1 MKLDLPYLDPHLAL
15 SNLMKLQDGAAAAR
29 EAYALFGEGPSARLA
44 RALLLEP
51 AARISALEQLA
62 KDQPEYGPVF
72 YYLSRD
78 YSTPESG
85 QQTLDNLKH
94 EREALEQ
101 WNALSDRGFFSKYFL
116 DKRQAIA
123 LSAEAGA
130 RKRKFDGMSEAYLN
144 ARAKMTILPREQGW
158 EGVITVPYDAAEVFV
173 RLPGQ
178 KEFKSLGFGTAI
190 SGSTG
195 KAAPN
200 TSVKMIGLPKG
211 MVGIKY
217 KDNQGK
223 EFGPF
228 EVEFDPAKEFVTL
241 AKKMMPAEPGELAP
255 VAMWKGKKSVTLVQV
270 LMFRA
275 ALQNAFIGP
284 DAGHV
289 TKKLKLGAMPK
300 GYQVQDIQADNPLVS
315 QDIPAGWNN
324 VFLRLEYADGTAGE
338 AIQLQ

>member
-1 MKLDLPYLDPHLAL
+1 
-15 SNLMKLQDGAAAAR
+15 MKLQDGAAAAR
-29 EAYALFGEGPSARLA
+29 EAYTLFGEGPSARLA
-44 RALLLEP
+44 KALLLES
-51 AARISALEQLA
+51 AARLSALEQLA

-94 EREALEQ
+94 EREALEK
-101 WNALSDRGFFSKYFL
+101 WSSLNDRGFFAKFFL
-116 DKRQAIA
+116 DKRQAVA

-144 ARAKMTILPREQGW
+144 ARAKMTILPREDGW
-158 EGVITVPYDAAEVFV
+158 EGVITVPYDAAEIFV
-173 RLPGQ
+173 RLPGRRD
-178 KEFKSLGFGTAI
+178 FKSLGFSEALSGT
-190 SGSTG
+190 TG
-195 KAAPN
+195 KPTPN
-200 TSVKMIGLPKG
+200 TSLTLKGLPKG
-211 MVGIKY
+211 QIAIKY

-241 AKKMMPAEPGELAP
+241 AKKMMPTDPGELAP
-255 VAMWKGKKSVTLVQV
+255 VTMWKGKKSVTLVQV

-300 GYQVQDIQADNPLVS
+300 GFQVQDIQADNPLVS

-338 AIQLQ
+338 TIQIQ